1 MGTIQTRELL
11 YNGRNLGQTRR
22 GGGGG
27 MIPQPP
33 RALSGKVHEGYDHGL
48 GDFRVFPDP
57 CMSYCLQLEMNYFS
71 VHCMINE
78 RKTIRDD

>member
-1 MGTIQTRELL
+1 MVETEVKP
-11 YNGRNLGQTRR
+11 

-27 MIPQPP
+27 WYPNLPGRYQVQ
-33 RALSGKVHEGYDHGL
+33 VHEDYDYGL

-57 CMSYCLQLEMNYFS
+57 CMSCCLQLEMNYFS
-71 VHCMINE
+71 VHRMINE